1 MKILIATGIYPPDI
15 GGPATYC
22 QKIKEEFLKL
32 GHQILVVTFSDKK
45 GDKNEPGVIFGVDR
59 GQNTF
64 LRYAKYFWQVLKNSK
79 EVDLVYAQGPVSAG
93 FPAAVACLLNGK
105 KLFLKVVGDV
115 AWERARG
122 KEKTF
127 EDINRFQTKKCSGKI
142 GLIKKIQRC
151 VCGRAQKIIVP
162 SQYLKNI
169 VSGWGVP
176 ENKIEVIYNSFE
188 RIIPARLTEASAKR
202 VKAKIQDIDAQ
213 SKLGMTSRVSILSVG
228 RLVPWK
234 GFDVLLEVLA
244 GLSPEFVLKIIGD
257 GPEEEKLKELASK
270 LKIEDRVEF
279 LGKLKHDE
287 LLGQMQ
293 KSDVFVLNTKY
304 EGLAHVILEALAVGL
319 PVVTT
324 NIGGNPEVIT
334 HNENGLLVQPDNKEQ
349 LTQAILKIIND
360 QEFSRELILAGQKS
374 LEKFSEEKMISQTAQ
389 ILEL

>member
-22 QKIKEEFLKL
+22 QKIKEDFLKL

-45 GDKNEPGVIFGVDR
+45 RDKKEPGVIFGVDR

-64 LRYAKYFWQVLKNSK
+64 LRYAKYFWQVLKSSK

-142 GLIKKIQRC
+142 GLIKKIQRW

-202 VKAKIQDIDAQ
+202 VDARPE
-213 SKLGMTSRVSILSVG
+213 SGMTSRVSILSVG

-234 GFDVLLEVLA
+234 GFEVLLKVLA
-244 GLSPEFVLKIIGD
+244 GLPPEFILQIVGD

-270 LKIEDRVEF
+270 LKIEERVEF

-287 LLGQMQ
+287 LLEQMQ

-349 LTQAILKIIND
+349 LTQAILKIINS
-360 QEFSRELILAGQKS
+360 QEFSRELVLAGQKS